1 MSKKKVGIIIG
12 IAVVVIAAAGIGG
25 FFLKDK
31 LTTGGGASDDKVYV
45 ESISDMMNQYSGVS
59 NRFNGTVESQET
71 YEVKVDSSRTI
82 KEVNVSVGDEVK
94 VGDVLLSYD
103 TDDLNSQVKQA
114 KLDIEGMQDEIDNY
128 NRQINTLTTERAQAA
143 DADKF
148 EYTTQIQTLQNSIQQ
163 TKYNME
169 SKQLEI
175 DKLEKQIDDSTV
187 TSKVDGVVKSINEN
201 QTDEYG
207 NAAAYMTVMQTGDYR
222 IKGSIDEQNIWSISE
237 GQSVIIRSRVDD
249 SITWT
254 GTISQI
260 DTENQIQNNNNYYY
274 SDSGE
279 KASKYPFYIQ
289 LDSVDNLILGQHVYI
304 ELDEGQEEVKEG
316 IWLYSYYIVMDDGD
330 PYVWADNGKGKLE
343 KRTVELGDYDEMLD
357 EYEVVSGLTEDDLIT
372 WPMPGL
378 YEGVTTVTNAEEV
391 DYNSPL
397 YTESVED
404 EMMEDG
410 MMEDYMGED
419 EYLYDTEMMMEEEFY
434 LEEDAEAAIPEED
447 VAEDTE
453 VTSY

>member
-12 IAVVVIAAAGIGG
+12 IAVVGIAAAGIGG

-31 LTTGGGASDDKVYV
+31 LTTGGGSSDDKVYV

-175 DKLEKQIDDSTV
+175 DKLQKQIEDSTI

-201 QTDEYG
+201 QADEYG
-207 NAAAYMTVMQTGDYR
+207 NAEAYMTVMQTGDYR

-254 GTISQI
+254 GTISKI
-260 DTENQIQNNNNYYY
+260 DTENQIQNNNNYY
-274 SDSGE
+274 SSESGE
-279 KASKYPFYIQ
+279 KATKYPFYIQ

-304 ELDEGQEEVKEG
+304 ELDEGQDEEKEG
-316 IWLYSYYIVMDDGD
+316 IWLFSYYIVMDDGD

-343 KRTVELGDYDEMLD
+343 KRTVELGEYDEILD
-357 EYEVVSGLTEDDLIT
+357 EYEIVSGLTEDDLIT

-397 YTESVED
+397 YKESAGD
-404 EMMEDG
+404 EMMDDSMMDDG
-410 MMEDYMGED
+410 MGED
-419 EYLYDTEMMMEEEFY
+419 VYLYDTEVMMEEEFY
-434 LEEDAEAAIPEED
+434 PEEDADAMIPED
-447 VAEDTE
+447 RMVEDTE
-453 VTSY
+453 VSE